1 MSLKCLSKKSFMSI
15 GRRFYSLVS
24 LILTLTGLHAQHEY
38 PSEKQSQKWADSIL
52 SGLRFEQL
60 IAQKL
65 MVPAWSRDAT
75 LSLETIEAV
84 EKYQIGGIIFFQG
97 TAQTH
102 NMALNY
108 YQQLSAIPLLIG
120 MDAEWGPAMRLDH
133 VSKYPYPLSIGTTK
147 DADYAFE
154 IGKSQGRMLSALG
167 VHINFAP
174 VVDLNTN
181 PNNPIIGFRSF
192 GENAQSVNPLA
203 TAFHRGLEASGVW
216 ACAKHFPGHGNTI
229 ADSHKE
235 LPLVSHDKKSL
246 KKELAPFEA
255 MIDAG
260 VKSIMMAHLKVPFL
274 DDRPN
279 MPSSLS
285 RAVVHDLLREKMEFK
300 GLIITD
306 AMNMKGVSA
315 HYAPDDAILKAIQA
329 GNDILCF
336 VDNVPQVMSLCRSW
350 LDSSWIDSIE
360 IAESVRRILI
370 AKHQLGLS
378 KNLDVTNI
386 QRELDSEYRRF
397 IKKTSPV
404 PATPYYEF
412 DPRFESEIEAASTH
426 ICLLAPDKS
435 TQMPWKPHRIDTL
448 NAVIFGERLPDEFY
462 QRLQSYQY
470 SRLIW
475 AQNFANADTLLKHLD
490 SIGGR
495 YLFFNSSQRMWGSQS
510 RLLPVLLKQVLERLP
525 DASRSALVHT
535 GNVYALQGL
544 RSNIPCILGMETGE
558 SYLVASLDALFGH
571 RAIRGKLP
579 VSIDSLWNP
588 KIELNTRAW
597 IRSLE
602 WADPELLGFDCD
614 EGSSLSGIM
623 DSIILSGASQTAQLL
638 VLKNGQIVYDI
649 SRGKMPDGKKNVNA
663 HSIYDIA
670 SITKTAAT
678 TLAVMHVFENEDIN
692 LEKPIQTY
700 WPEARNFAWGAVK
713 IQDFLMHRSGLPPYL
728 PLYRT
733 LKSDSFFIERD
744 SLHQP
749 ERGDIL
755 WGNSLYLKRAVSDS
769 VWKIIGQTVPKP
781 SLKSPHLQPYIYSDL
796 NAIILGKWVE
806 YRTGKKLADFC
817 DSIFYTPMGMFRT
830 GFKPRSRNLG
840 SWILPTQIDTAT
852 QRGLIWGETHDPTAY
867 FMGGSAGNAGLF
879 SSAYDLARLMLMLTQ
894 GGVLEGTRY
903 FKTETIERFTTGFLY
918 ADNHRGLG
926 FDKPNGY
933 PNALKNLEIKG
944 SNIFDGAPNSLFGHA
959 GFTGAWAWADSENQ
973 LVYIFLSNRTFPK
986 DSQNKLAQK
995 GYRGKLMEIVYRSLK
1010 ANGKP

>member
-1 MSLKCLSKKSFMSI
+1 MSI

-24 LILTLTGLHAQHEY
+24 LFLILSGLHAQHEY

-52 SGLRFEQL
+52 RGLRFEQL

-75 LSLETIEAV
+75 LSSETIEAV
-84 EKYQIGGIIFFQG
+84 EKYQVGGIIFFQG

-108 YQQLSAIPLLIG
+108 YQQISAIPLLIG

-147 DADYAFE
+147 DEDYAFE
-154 IGKSQGRMLSALG
+154 IGKSQGRMLNALG

-235 LPLVSHDKKSL
+235 LPVVSHDKKSL

-315 HYAPDDAILKAIQA
+315 HYAPDVAILKAIQA

-378 KNLDVTNI
+378 KNLDVTHI
-386 QRELDSEYRRF
+386 QRELDSEYSRF
-397 IKKTSPV
+397 IKKTSPA
-404 PATPYYEF
+404 PATPYCEF
-412 DPRFESEIEAASTH
+412 DPSFEAEIEAASAH

-435 TQMPWKPHRIDTL
+435 AQLPWKPHRIDTL
-448 NAVIFGERLPDEFY
+448 NAVIFGERLPDVFY

-470 SRLIW
+470 SRLVW

-490 SIGGR
+490 SIGGHH
-495 YLFFNSSQRMWGSQS
+495 LFFNSNQRMWGNQS
-510 RLLPVLLKQVLERLP
+510 RHLPVLLKEVLERLP
-525 DASRSALVHT
+525 NASKSVLVHT

-544 RSNIPCILGMETGE
+544 RSNIPVILGMETGE
-558 SYLVASLDALFGH
+558 SYMVASLDALFGH
-571 RAIRGKLP
+571 RGIRGKLP

-597 IRSLE
+597 IRFRSLE
-602 WADPELLGFDCD
+602 LSDPELLGFNCD
-614 EGSSLSGIM
+614 EGASLNGIM
-623 DSIILSGASQTAQLL
+623 DSVILSGASQTAQLL
-638 VLKNGQIVYDI
+638 VLKNGHIVYDI
-649 SRGKMPDGKKNVNA
+649 SRGKMPDGKRKVNM

-678 TLAVMHVFENEDIN
+678 TLAVMHVFEKEDIN
-692 LEKPIQTY
+692 LEKPIQAY
-700 WPEARNFAWGAVK
+700 WPEARKFAWGSVK
-713 IQDFLMHRSGLPPYL
+713 IQDFLLHRSGLPAFL
-728 PLYRT
+728 PLYST
-733 LKSDSFFIERD
+733 LKSDSFFIQRD

-749 ERGDIL
+749 KSGDIL
-755 WGNSLYLKRAVSDS
+755 WGNSLYLNRSVSDT
-769 VWKIIGQTVPKP
+769 VWAMIGQTAPKIYH
-781 SLKSPHLQPYIYSDL
+781 KSQDLQLYIYSDL
-796 NAIILGKWVE
+796 NAIILGKWIE
-806 YRTGKKLADFC
+806 YRSGSKLAVFC

-830 GFKPRSRNLG
+830 GFEPRSKQLTP
-840 SWILPTQIDTAT
+840 WIMPTQIDTAT
-852 QRGLIWGETHDPTAY
+852 KRGLIWAETHDPTAY
-867 FMGGSAGNAGLF
+867 LLGGSAGNAGLF
-879 SSAYDLARLMLMLTQ
+879 SSAYDLARLMLMLAQ
-894 GGVLEGTRY
+894 GGILDGTRY
-903 FKTETIERFTTGFLY
+903 FKTETIERFTSGFLY

-933 PNALKNLEIKG
+933 PNALKNSEIKG
-944 SNIFDGAPNSLFGHA
+944 SNLFEGAPNSLFGHA
-959 GFTGAWAWADSENQ
+959 GFTGTWAYADAKNQ
-973 LVYIFLSNRTFPK
+973 LVWIFLSNRTFPN
-986 DSQNKLAQK
+986 DSQNKLAKK

-1010 ANGKP
+1010 ADDKP